1 MGRRI
6 KVTVDEVEVYGE
18 LNEAETADLIW
29 KGLPI
34 ESQINT
40 WGDEIYFSI
49 PIQAKL
55 EDTAREVVELGDMGY
70 WPPGNAFC
78 IFFGQT
84 PNSRGDEIRP
94 ASSVNVFGKVVGDPK
109 VLKGVRTGASV
120 RVEAA
125 G

>member
-6 KVTVDEVEVYGE
+6 KVTVDDVEVYGE

-49 PIQAKL
+49 PIQAEL

-78 IFFGQT
+78 IFFGPT

>member
-34 ESQINT
+34 ESQIST

-49 PIQAKL
+49 PIQAEL

-78 IFFGQT
+78 IFFGPT

>member
-34 ESQINT
+34 ESQIST

-49 PIQAKL
+49 PIQAEL
-55 EDTAREVVELGDMGY
+55 EDTAREVVELGDKGY

-78 IFFGQT
+78 IFFGPT

>member
-55 EDTAREVVELGDMGY
+55 EDTAQEVVELGDMGY

-78 IFFGQT
+78 IFFGPT

-94 ASSVNVFGKVVGDPK
+94 ASSVNVFGKVVGDPT

-120 RVEAA
+120 RIDAA